1 MILGAKGLMELI
13 KRARTTI
20 SSIMCCS
27 VLYFGCRCMLFET
40 FNHNTVKFFSLQDVL
55 LEIRAGKMV
64 ASGTRVTPDPRK
76 GLIRLVKVGAFH
88 MGDFRI
94 S

>member
-40 FNHNTVKFFSLQDVL
+40 FNLNTVNFFPYRMYYSKFELEKWSQAEHVL
-55 LEIRAGKMV
+55 LQIRE
-64 ASGTRVTPDPRK
+64 
-76 GLIRLVKVGAFH
+76 KVL
-88 MGDFRI
+88 
-94 S
+94 

>member
-1 MILGAKGLMELI
+1 
-13 KRARTTI
+13 
-20 SSIMCCS
+20 
-27 VLYFGCRCMLFET
+27 
-40 FNHNTVKFFSLQDVL
+40 
-55 LEIRAGKMV
+55 MV